1 MNLSGQVK
9 SITYLKNNTGEV
21 MSKLAEDRQS
31 LVITQNGEATAVL
44 LEVSEY
50 DRQMNTIAML
60 KRLVISGQQR
70 QKGQSRSVDEVFDE
84 ILSKDSES

>member
-1 MNLSGQVK
+1 M
-9 SITYLKNNTGEV
+9 
-21 MSKLAEDRQS
+21 
-31 LVITQNGEATAVL
+31 
-44 LEVSEY
+44 EVSEY
-50 DRQMNTIAML
+50 DRKMNTIAML

>member
-9 SITYLKNNTGEV
+9 SITYLKNNTGEI
-21 MSKLAEDRQS
+21 MSKLAEDRQP

-44 LEVSEY
+44 LWVSEY

-60 KRLVISGQQR
+60 KGFVISGQQR

-84 ILSKDSES
+84 ILSKDN